1 MREGAMEKAAGEGL
15 GDESTS
21 IGKVAF
27 ASFVGTAIEFY
38 DFYIYGTAAALVLG
52 GIFFPEFSPAAGTL
66 AAFAT
71 FAVAFVAR
79 PLGGVVFGHF
89 GDRIGRK
96 GMLVISLSVMGIAT
110 VLIGLLPGYAVIG
123 VAAPI
128 LLVVLRFLQGFGLGG
143 EWGGA
148 VLMATEHAP
157 EGKRGLYSSFPQ
169 MGPAA
174 GFLLANGL
182 FFALTATL
190 SSEQFASWG
199 WRVPFVASLVLVLVG
214 LYVRVTIAETPV
226 FNRALETHARARV
239 PFWDVLR
246 AYPLLLL
253 LSSGG
258 MIFAYVLFYTIT
270 TFALAY
276 GTTSLG
282 IPNTTLLYCTLIA
295 VALMGVA
302 VPIFARLS
310 DRVGRRRLCLAATAL
325 GALWAFPLLWLLNTG
340 RPVLIALSFS
350 VGMLI
355 FAMLYGPMGA
365 FLPELYGARLRYS
378 GAALSY
384 NLGGVLGGALAP
396 IIASQL
402 LAATSA
408 SWAISLYLMAMAA
421 LSFVSVLLLPETH
434 RFDFSELRAEERYLI
449 AQERGPTPRNT
460 SAS

>member
-1 MREGAMEKAAGEGL
+1 M
-15 GDESTS
+15 
-21 IGKVAF
+21 GKIAF

-52 GIFFPEFSPAAGTL
+52 SIFFPEFSPASGTL

-79 PLGGVVFGHF
+79 PLGGAVFGHF

-96 GMLVISLSVMGIAT
+96 SMLIFSLLVMGVAT
-110 VLIGLLPGYAVIG
+110 VLIGLLPGYATIG

-174 GFLLANGL
+174 GFLLANG
-182 FFALTATL
+182 FFLALAATL
-190 SSEQFASWG
+190 SDEQFAAWG

-214 LYVRVTIAETPV
+214 LYVRMTIAETPV
-226 FNRALETHARARV
+226 FSRAMEIQTRAKV
-239 PFWDVLR
+239 PFWDMLR
-246 AYPLLLL
+246 TYPLVLL

-258 MIFAYVLFYTIT
+258 MVLAYVLFYIIT

-276 GTTSLG
+276 GTTNLG
-282 IPNTTLLYCTLIA
+282 LPNTTLLYCTLIA

-302 VPIFARLS
+302 VPIFAWLS
-310 DRVGRRRLCLAATAL
+310 DKAGRRRLCLAGAAL
-325 GALWAFPLLWLLNTG
+325 AALWAFPLFWLLNTG
-340 RPVLIALSFS
+340 SPVLIALSFS
-350 VGMLI
+350 VGMVI

-365 FLPELYGARLRYS
+365 FLPELYGTRLRYS
-378 GAALSY
+378 GAAVSY

-408 SWAISLYLMAMAA
+408 SWSISLYVLAMAV
-421 LSFVSVLLLPETH
+421 LSFVSVLLLSETH
-434 RFDFSELRAEERYLI
+434 LSNLSEPRTEEHRLI
-449 AQERGPTPRNT
+449 ARERKPL
-460 SAS
+460 AE

>member
-1 MREGAMEKAAGEGL
+1 MERATVEDL
-15 GDESTS
+15 GQERTS
-21 IGKVAF
+21 MGKIAF

-52 GIFFPEFSPAAGTL
+52 AIFFPEFSPAAGTL
-66 AAFAT
+66 AAFVT

-79 PLGGVVFGHF
+79 PLGGVFFGHF
-89 GDRIGRK
+89 GDRVGRK
-96 GMLVISLSVMGIAT
+96 AMLIFSLLVMSVAT
-110 VLIGLLPGYAVIG
+110 VLIGLLPGYAAIG

-157 EGKRGLYSSFPQ
+157 QGKRGLYSSFPQ
-169 MGPAA
+169 MGPAV

-182 FFALTATL
+182 FLVLAATL
-190 SSEQFASWG
+190 SDEQFAAWG

-214 LYVRVTIAETPV
+214 LYVRTTIAETPV
-226 FNRALETHARARV
+226 FRRAIETQTRAKV
-239 PFWDVLR
+239 PFWDMLR
-246 AYPLLLL
+246 TYPLVLL

-258 MIFAYVLFYTIT
+258 MVLAYVLFYTIT

-276 GTTSLG
+276 GTANLG
-282 IPNTTLLYCTLIA
+282 LPRTTLLYCTLIA

-302 VPIFARLS
+302 VPIFASLS
-310 DRVGRRRLCLAATAL
+310 DRVGRRKLCLAAAAL
-325 GALWAFPLLWLLNTG
+325 AALWAFPLFWLLNTG
-340 RPVLIALSFS
+340 NPVLIALSFS

-365 FLPELYGARLRYS
+365 FLPELYGTRLRYS
-378 GAALSY
+378 GSAVSY

-402 LAATSA
+402 LAVTGA
-408 SWAISLYLMAMAA
+408 SWSISLYVLAMAA
-421 LSFVSVLLLPETH
+421 LSFVSVFLLSETYLY
-434 RFDFSELRAEERYLI
+434 DLSELRTEERLLI
-449 AQERGPTPRNT
+449 AQEEEPAAAPE
-460 SAS
+460 